1 VKSTYLTNSHPSP
14 DELLRFLSGSL
25 SEAELERVVGH
36 LETCPGCQQILP
48 SLPPS
53 DSLVRA
59 LRRPLESE
67 PHAEGSECRQ
77 ALASAEQG
85 LLARLVPQT
94 PAPEETP
101 RRDAGPSIDELMGS
115 LPREF
120 GRYRLRE
127 RLGKGGMGA
136 VYLAEDVLLQRQVAL
151 KVARFQGPE
160 GSASAVRFLREARA
174 AAALQHEGICRV
186 LDYGQAEGIHYFTMD
201 YVRGQ
206 PLSELVRGGPLEPRQ
221 AAEIVRQVA
230 EALEAAHRAELVH
243 RDLKPSNIM
252 LDEDGRPKVI
262 DFGLVR
268 RAQDLTLTNIG
279 DVMGTPRYMSP
290 EQVRGEPTTHATDVF
305 SLGVILYQLL
315 TGRLPF
321 EAPDATSLAHRI
333 ANTEPEPPSRHCPG
347 LDRRLEAVCLK
358 ALKKPTLLRYATM
371 AAMAADL
378 RQFLSAAEGPTGPY
392 QPRRG
397 VRVLTR
403 RACLIAASLLM
414 PAVVVGGWSALR
426 RRETPREAEPMPAP
440 VLPPLD
446 GWVDIWVWKNC
457 AGKALHLRDDG
468 VRPLE
473 PEDEVAVEAEVTRPA
488 YLYLFWITTVGKVD
502 PLYPWTPGRWNKRPV
517 TEERI
522 TRLRRPA
529 TEGNFWPLKKGEPGM
544 ETLLL
549 LVREEPWPP
558 GVDVRGLLGEFPPQ
572 AAQNPAAAVWFE
584 NGSVAKER
592 TRQPDYFDERRRED
606 PVLVTQQL
614 LRERL
619 KNQVVYTRAVSFAN
633 RNR

>member
-1 VKSTYLTNSHPSP
+1 VNPTFLTNAHPSR
-14 DELLRFLSGSL
+14 DELRRFLSGSL
-25 SEAELERVVGH
+25 TEAELERVAGH
-36 LETCPGCQQILP
+36 LETCPACQQILP
-48 SLPPS
+48 SLPLS
-53 DSLVRA
+53 DDLVRM

-67 PHAEGSECRQ
+67 PHAEESECRQ

-85 LLARLVPQT
+85 LLARLVPNT
-94 PAPEETP
+94 PSPEETP
-101 RRDAGPSIDELMGS
+101 PRAAGPSTDDLLGT

-120 GRYRLRE
+120 GRYRILS

-206 PLSELVRGGPLEPRQ
+206 PLSELLRGRPLEPRR

-268 RAQDLTLTNIG
+268 RAQDQTLTNIG

-315 TGRLPF
+315 TARLPF
-321 EAPDATSLAHRI
+321 EAPDATSLAHCI
-333 ANTEPEPPSRHCPG
+333 ANVEPEPPSRHCPG

-371 AAMAADL
+371 AEMAADL
-378 RQFLSAAEGPTGPY
+378 QRFLSTVEGPTGPY
-392 QPRRG
+392 EPRRG
-397 VRVLTR
+397 TRVLTR
-403 RACLIAASLLM
+403 RACLISAALLV
-414 PAVVVGGWSALR
+414 PAVVVGGWYVLQ
-426 RRETPREAEPMPAP
+426 RRETP
-440 VLPPLD
+440 VLPPLK
-446 GWVDIWVWKNC
+446 GWVDVLVWKESV
-457 AGKALHLRDDG
+457 GKTFHLREEG
-468 VRPLE
+468 VLPVELR
-473 PEDEVAVEAEVTRPA
+473 DEIAIEVEVNRPA
-488 YLYLFWITTVGKVD
+488 YLYVFWINLDGTVAPV
-502 PLYPWTPGRWNKRPV
+502 YPWRPGRWDERPA
-517 TEERI
+517 EEAPI
-522 TRLRRPA
+522 THLRRPQTA
-529 TEGNFWPLKKGEPGM
+529 TNFYPLSKGQSGM

-549 LVREEPWPP
+549 LVREQPWPA
-558 GVDVRGLLGEFPPQ
+558 GVDVRALLGELPPQ
-572 AAQNPAAAVWFE
+572 TEQNAAAAVWFE
-584 NGSVAKER
+584 NGNVVKGEPGR
-592 TRQPDYFDERRRED
+592 DVNFFDETRRGD

-619 KNQVVYTRAVSFAN
+619 GNQVSYSRAVSFAN